1 MYLAP
6 GIRLSMENNSM
17 PGKDVLLTGATGFL
31 GKVVLHDL
39 IQRSE
44 SLGVGKIRVLLR
56 TSGSVTAEQR
66 FDADIASS
74 PCFDDLDPSWRD
86 YVDAIACELSLP
98 GAGIE
103 PGKRESLTTS
113 VTHIINCAASVQFD
127 LPIQNAATANV
138 ATALEI
144 LDFAQSCPRLESLVN
159 VSTAYVTPHPKD
171 GREVL
176 EELAPL
182 PHDAGE
188 LYDAIMRGEIDETEL
203 LAETGHPNTYTL
215 TKCIAEH
222 LLTERKGDTPLT
234 LVRPSIISSSLQ
246 KPRPGWIDSPA
257 AFALFAAQIGS
268 GRMRAVIARPNAR
281 IDVVPC
287 DAVSDRCIDAA
298 FPPASVDGETPKIV
312 HAVAGYDHSPKVRL
326 CADTI
331 ESFFTQ
337 NPDTRKRNRDKKAK
351 VRFLGPDGI
360 LYRFNHWLY
369 HVRQYQKR
377 QAEGLSQANRMFAY
391 FTGNTFRFQSSA
403 PFNPPGFKTTAYI
416 ETVCKGVAEHLMGAD
431 HTAVPV
437 AGKGQ
442 PRSKGDLR
450 WALTQKKGNVF
461 VRGAAYKVARTLR
474 RCTEEVTF
482 DLTSFEDALKQ
493 VPEGA
498 PLVLVP
504 SHRSYL
510 DFVLC
515 SLLMFSRPDLGIAI
529 PHIAATSDFA
539 RIPIVSWLILRL
551 HAFYLQRGLGREDT
565 KLTQQVHSLI
575 RSGRVLEFFVE
586 GRRSRTRQFLAP
598 RRGLLRS
605 LQATGET
612 CWVLPIAFSYDHVPE
627 EADLIEELRGNPRPP
642 MQLRRLMH
650 WNKRVRRGDVNLGRT
665 HIACGRPVMLTPDTD
680 VYTVSRGIMA
690 QLQTGTI
697 STKHHLRTFMRSAEN
712 TLKDID
718 LRWLVEA
725 IGLRG
730 GCVLE
735 TAMDDGNVQPL
746 IARCMH
752 YQFEHLFYTEAAIA
766 FAGHPAVES
775 HIRLNRYAEA
785 GPPSPE
791 LELDDPRVIQVL
803 CALFGPVVRGYRAT
817 TAALGEPNVPLTL
830 TSPAAVLRSRSDD
843 ILHLADVEGAF
854 TDMVERNI
862 LAYDKD
868 EKVYSWGPE
877 ADKIE
882 AYRECLAR
890 SL

>member
-1 MYLAP
+1 MQEQ
-6 GIRLSMENNSM
+6 ENIAES
-17 PGKDVLLTGATGFL
+17 GRTGGFDVLLTGATGFL

-39 IQRSE
+39 MCNRA
-44 SLGVGKIRVLLR
+44 SLGIEKVRVLLR
-56 TSGSVTAEQR
+56 TSGSTTAEKR
-66 FDADIASS
+66 FEADIAAS
-74 PCFDDLDPSWRD
+74 PCFGDLDPDWRN
-86 YVDAIACELSLP
+86 YVDPVACELSQP

-103 PGKRESLTTS
+103 PGKCEALTAS

-127 LPIQNAATANV
+127 LPIQQAANANV

-159 VSTAYVTPHPKD
+159 VSTAYVTPHPK
-171 GREVL
+171 GGGEVP
-176 EELAPL
+176 EELAAL
-182 PHDAGE
+182 PRDAAD
-188 LYDAIMRGEIDETEL
+188 LYEAIKRGEIDETEL

-234 LVRPSIISSSLQ
+234 LVRPSIISASLE

-268 GRMRAVIARPNAR
+268 GRMRAVIARPDAR
-281 IDVVPC
+281 IDVIPC

-298 FPPASVDGETPKIV
+298 FRPVGVDGDTPKIV
-312 HAVAGYDHSPKVRL
+312 HAVAGYDHSPNVRL
-326 CADTI
+326 CCDTI

-337 NPDTRKRNRDKKAK
+337 NPDTRRRNRDKRAN
-351 VRFLGPDGI
+351 VRFLGADGI

-369 HVRQYQKR
+369 HARQYQKR
-377 QAEGLSQANRMFAY
+377 QAEGISQANRMFAY

-403 PFNPPGFKTTAYI
+403 PFDPPGFDTVSYI
-416 ETVCKGVAEHLMGAD
+416 ETVCKGVSEHLMGAD
-431 HTAVPV
+431 HTAVPI
-437 AGKGQ
+437 AGRGN

-461 VRGAAYKVARTLR
+461 IRGAAYRATKTLR
-474 RCTEEVTF
+474 GCAEEVTF
-482 DLTSFEDALKQ
+482 DLTSFEDALKR
-493 VPEGA
+493 VPEGT
-498 PLVLVP
+498 PIVLVP

-510 DFVLC
+510 DFILC
-515 SLLMFSRPDLGIAI
+515 SLLMFSRPDMGIAI

-539 RIPIVSWLILRL
+539 RIPVVSWLILRL
-551 HAFYLQRGLGREDT
+551 HAFYIERGLGREDT
-565 KLTQQVHSLI
+565 RLSQQVRSLI
-575 RSGRVLEFFVE
+575 RSGKVLEFFIE
-586 GRRSRTRQFLAP
+586 GRRSRTRQFLTP

-612 CWVLPIAFSYDHVPE
+612 CAVLPIAFSYDHVPE
-627 EADLIEELRGNPRPP
+627 ESDLIQELRGKPRPP
-642 MQLRRLMH
+642 MKLRGLLR
-650 WNKRVRRGDVNLGRT
+650 WNKRVRNGEIDLGRT
-665 HIACGRPVMLTPDTD
+665 HITCGRPVTLGPDSE
-680 VYTVSRGIMA
+680 VHAVSREIMG

-697 STKHHLRTFMRSAEN
+697 STKHHLRTFMREAGN
-712 TLKDID
+712 TVQGVDF
-718 LRWLVEA
+718 RWLVEA

-730 GCVLE
+730 GLVLE
-735 TAMDDGNVQPL
+735 TKMDDENVPPL

-775 HIRLNRYAEA
+775 HIRLNRYAEV
-785 GPPSPE
+785 GPPSPD

-803 CALFGPVVRGYRAT
+803 CALFGPVVRGYRT
-817 TAALGEPNVPLTL
+817 TAAALGEPDVPLAL
-830 TSPAAVLRSRSDD
+830 TTPAAVLRSQSDD
-843 ILHLADVEGAF
+843 NLHLGDVEGAF

-862 LAYDKD
+862 LAYDK
-868 EKVYSWGPE
+868 ETRTYSWGPE
-877 ADKIE
+877 ADQLE